1 MRSPA
6 ASSPADAAA
15 RLRYVTE
22 LRVRTRRAALLPS
35 PALLVPLGAVLLA
48 HAVVLAL
55 WPDRSSAATI
65 VWIAALVAARPALR
79 AEWRR
84 ARRSPGL
91 VVAARSWGA
100 CVAAVCAGSFL
111 AAALGTDAL
120 VVAVAAGL
128 VARAALA
135 RRTAGALAAL
145 AAGVAAVLL
154 AAAGVPDAAL
164 EAGLGAALVV
174 AGRAAA

>member
-1 MRSPA
+1 V
-6 ASSPADAAA
+6 SSAADAAA
-15 RLRYVTE
+15 RLRYVTDV
-22 LRVRTRRAALLPS
+22 RVRTRRAALLPS
-35 PALLVPLGAVLLA
+35 PALLVPVGAVLVA
-48 HAVVLAL
+48 HALVRAL
-55 WPDRSSAATI
+55 WPHGGTATV

-100 CVAAVCAGSFL
+100 CVAAVGAGAFP
-111 AAALGTDAL
+111 AAALGIDVL
-120 VVAVAAGL
+120 VTAVAAGL

-135 RRTAGALAAL
+135 RRPLVALAAL
-145 AAGVAAVLL
+145 AAGACAGAL
-154 AAAGVPDAAL
+154 AAAGVPAAAL
-164 EAGLGAALVV
+164 EGAVGAALVL